1 MKDTMERTEWET
13 GCPGLRV
20 LHADNHLLVV
30 RKPAGLLSQADHTGD
45 PDVLTVCKAWV
56 KAHYG
61 KPGNVFLGLVHRLD
75 RPVAGVMVLAR
86 TSKAASRLSQ
96 QIRERTVGKR
106 YLAVV
111 EGTPPAAMELRGVMS
126 KDSARN
132 VSQVVRDAAK
142 GSKGSGGAEAERR
155 LEEGKPAVL
164 RFERLAS
171 AGGTSLLRVD
181 LETGRA
187 HQIRVQLSEA
197 GWPIVGD
204 RKYGSA
210 GGRPAGAGGG
220 PAADG
225 PALYAESFT
234 LRHPT
239 RDELLTFRSVPE
251 PHGPWARFAEV
262 LKRSDS

>member
-13 GCPGLRV
+13 GYPGLRV
-20 LHADNHLLVV
+20 LHVDNHLLVV

-86 TSKAASRLSQ
+86 TSKAASRLSR

-111 EGTPPAAMELRGVMS
+111 EGTPPEAMELRGVIR
-126 KDSARN
+126 KDSSRN
-132 VSQVVRDAAK
+132 VSRLEGGGKAEGKEAKGEGGGTGEGEAAK
-142 GSKGSGGAEAERR
+142 GKA
-155 LEEGKPAVL
+155 AVL
-164 RFERLAS
+164 RFRRLAA
-171 AGGTSLLRVD
+171 AGGASLLRVE

-204 RKYGSA
+204 RKYGSKA
-210 GGRPAGAGGG
+210 MGT
-220 PAADG
+220 DW

-234 LRHPT
+234 LDHPT
-239 RDELLTFRSVPE
+239 RGERLTFRSVPE
-251 PHGPWARFAEV
+251 PHGPWAIFTEI
-262 LKRSDS
+262 LKREDF